1 MEVAGDAREEMSH
14 GSVERQFADVAS
26 GVVKGLAVSAGEL
39 SKIVELDRERFENE
53 MRGDEASQA
62 HLKELLRE
70 WFTLTAR
77 HWTTKSLSLPTMV
90 RLFDDQTFKGFQSY
104 GKLSRLL
111 SHIERLNMH
120 TRRLYSCD
128 VGYLAR
134 FGGYEGR

>member
-14 GSVERQFADVAS
+14 GSVGRQFADVAV

-39 SKIVELDRERFENE
+39 SKIVELRRERFENE
-53 MRGDEASQA
+53 MRGDEARQA

-70 WFTLTAR
+70 WFTLTAK
-77 HWTTKSLSLPTMV
+77 HWTTTSLSLPTMA

-104 GKLSRLL
+104 GKLSQLL

-120 TRRLYSCD
+120 TRGLYSCD

-134 FGGYEGR
+134 FCEYEGR